1 VSGRAIGFS
10 SARGHFHQFPQT
22 VARKRGRVV
31 RLVVVSVERIEPAL
45 RRFRSN
51 TMQSHN
57 ESNRQTALA
66 SALAA
71 IEKQHGKGA
80 IMRLDGPSEPVAVS
94 STGSLGL
101 DLALGCGGYPRG
113 RIVEIFGPE
122 ASGKTTLTL
131 HAMAEMQAAGG
142 VTAFIDAEHALDPAY
157 AAALG
162 VRLPQLLL
170 AQPDNGEQALDI
182 VETLVRSGTVDLIV
196 VDSVAALV
204 PRDEIEG
211 NMGDQQM
218 GLQARMMS
226 KAMRKLTTV
235 VSKSNTTLIFI
246 NQVRQKIGVV
256 FGPSEVT
263 TGGNALKYYSSVRL
277 DVRRIGAVKKGDE
290 VIGSRTR
297 VKVVKNKLAPP
308 FRQVEFDI
316 LYGKGVSRFAE
327 LLDLAET
334 QGAVTKS
341 GSWYAMGD
349 TRLGHGRD
357 KAIEHLES
365 SPDVVRQL
373 ERALR
378 PERLAWTEAA
388 EA

>member
-1 VSGRAIGFS
+1 
-10 SARGHFHQFPQT
+10 
-22 VARKRGRVV
+22 
-31 RLVVVSVERIEPAL
+31 
-45 RRFRSN
+45 
-51 TMQSHN
+51 MQIQGDP
-57 ESNRQTALA
+57 NRQAALA
-66 SALAA
+66 ATLAA

-80 IMRLDGPSEPVAVS
+80 IMRLDGPSEAVATTPS
-94 STGSLGL
+94 GSIGL

-142 VTAFIDAEHALDPAY
+142 TTAFVDAEHALDPSY
-157 AAALG
+157 ASTLG
-162 VRLPQLLL
+162 VRLPELIL

-182 VETLVRSGTVDLIV
+182 VEALVRSGTVDLIV

-263 TGGNALKYYSSVRL
+263 TGGNALKYYASVRL
-277 DVRRIGAVKKGDE
+277 DVRRTGSLKRAEDV
-290 VIGSRTR
+290 VGSRTR

-316 LYGKGVSRFAE
+316 LYGKGINRSGE
-327 LLDLAET
+327 LIDLAES
-334 QGAVTKS
+334 QGAVSKS
-341 GSWYAMGD
+341 GAWYSFGD
-349 TRLGHGRD
+349 VRLGQGRD

-365 SPDVVRQL
+365 NPGLMRQL
-373 ERALR
+373 EHALR
-378 PERLAWTEAA
+378 PERVVWSEAA